1 MDARQIAKT
10 VAGVLVGVL
19 GATFG
24 IYCGIKNTKG
34 RVRSFMT
41 KFTMWCIAGVLGFL
55 LLLLLLILVL
65 PHPYKPFANLLFLVY
80 VPALIIFIV
89 VGNRRHRQIRE
100 EEAQDAGHGQ
110 GMAHADAAKDAES
123 TDPPSPALD

>member
-1 MDARQIAKT
+1 MDAGQIAKT

-19 GATFG
+19 GAGFG

-34 RVRSFMT
+34 RERSFMT

-65 PHPYKPFANLLFLVY
+65 PHPYKPFANLLFLIY
-80 VPALIIFIV
+80 IPALIIFIV
-89 VGNRRHRQIRE
+89 AGNRRHRQIRQAEAPQLAE
-100 EEAQDAGHGQ
+100 EQNVAQPDAPEDGRG
-110 GMAHADAAKDAES
+110 
-123 TDPPSPALD
+123 